1 MMRRPVIMMLKG
13 YRAIISPYLP
23 SACRYQPTCSQY
35 AAEAVQRHGVLR
47 GAALAA
53 RRLGRC
59 QPAVEGGYDPVP
71 DRN

>member
-35 AAEAVQRHGVLR
+35 AEEAVQRHGVLR